1 MARTDTGTVGRRAEA
16 LALRHLKAQG
26 LTEITSN
33 FRCRMGEIDLVMQDR
48 DCLVFAE
55 VRYRKESRFGGAVN
69 SVDHHK
75 QRKII
80 RTAAAFLGRYPQYS
94 SCAVRFDVIGLDKSG
109 DETSLNWI
117 RDAFR
122 AE

>member
-1 MARTDTGTVGRRAEA
+1 
-16 LALRHLKAQG
+16 
-26 LTEITSN
+26 
-33 FRCRMGEIDLVMQDR
+33 MGEIDLVMLDG

-55 VRYRKESRFGGAVN
+55 VRFRNQNRFTSAAG

-80 RTAAAFLGRYPQYS
+80 RTAAAFLGRNPQYS
-94 SCAVRFDVIGLDKSG
+94 SCAVRFDVVGLDQSG
-109 DETSLNWI
+109 DQTTLRWI

-122 AE
+122 PE